1 MPDSASPSALFLAHL
16 PEGQSF
22 ETYILEFPG
31 GAVGQGSGVITT
43 VAQVTAMVRVRS
55 LARELP
61 RAASIGK
68 KKGLTSHQDEC
79 CWQKMSFN
87 HLCFSVTKLSA

>member
-31 GAVGQGSGVITT
+31 GAVGQGSGVVTT

-55 LARELP
+55 LARELLH
-61 RAASIGK
+61 AAGTARK
-68 KKGLTSHQDEC
+68 KK
-79 CWQKMSFN
+79 KKRR
-87 HLCFSVTKLSA
+87 KLYLPVLRLDPLADSCL